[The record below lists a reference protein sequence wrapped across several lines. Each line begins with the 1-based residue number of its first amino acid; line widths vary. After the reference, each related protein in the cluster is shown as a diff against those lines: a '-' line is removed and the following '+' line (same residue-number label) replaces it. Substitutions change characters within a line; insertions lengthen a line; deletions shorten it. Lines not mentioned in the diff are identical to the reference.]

1 MQNFF
6 HIKEFTMKF
15 SPCTSQCTSDGTHCQ
30 GCGRSHVEI
39 KETQTLVAKMV
50 GHLVEY
56 NYDDPERFL
65 ELISA
70 KALKRAKVILED
82 K

>member
-1 MQNFF
+1 
-6 HIKEFTMKF
+6 MKF
-15 SPCTSQCTSDGTHCQ
+15 SPCTSQCTSDGSFCQ
-30 GCGRSHVEI
+30 GCGRTHVEI
-39 KETQTLVAKMV
+39 RETKQLTAKLVA
-50 GHLVEY
+50 HLVDY

-70 KALKRAKVILED
+70 KALKRAKIILED

>member
-1 MQNFF
+1 
-6 HIKEFTMKF
+6 MKF
-15 SPCTSQCTSDGTHCQ
+15 SPCTSQCTSSGECCE

-39 KETQTLVAKMV
+39 KETQLLVAKLV
-50 GHLVEY
+50 AHLVDN

-65 ELISA
+65 ALISA
-70 KALKRAKVILED
+70 KALKRANTILEE

>member
-1 MQNFF
+1 
-6 HIKEFTMKF
+6 MKF
-15 SPCTSQCTSDGTHCQ
+15 SPCTGNCTSAGTICQ
-30 GCGRSHVEI
+30 GCGRTHTEI
-39 KETQTLVAKMV
+39 KQTQALTAKII
-50 GHLVEY
+50 GHLVDY

-70 KALKRAKVILED
+70 KALKRANALLED

>member
-1 MQNFF
+1 
-6 HIKEFTMKF
+6 MKF
-15 SPCTSQCTSDGTHCQ
+15 SPCTSQCTSDGTFCQ
-30 GCGRSHVEI
+30 GCGRTHVEI
-39 KETQTLVAKMV
+39 RETKALTAKLV
-50 GHLVEY
+50 GHLVDY

-70 KALKRAKVILED
+70 KALKRANIILED

>member
-1 MQNFF
+1 M
-6 HIKEFTMKF
+6 EFT
-15 SPCTSQCTSDGTHCQ
+15 PCTSQCTSDGTNCQ
-30 GCGRSHVEI
+30 GCGRTHIEI
-39 KETQTLVAKMV
+39 KETQTLVAKLV
-50 GHLVEY
+50 GHLVDY